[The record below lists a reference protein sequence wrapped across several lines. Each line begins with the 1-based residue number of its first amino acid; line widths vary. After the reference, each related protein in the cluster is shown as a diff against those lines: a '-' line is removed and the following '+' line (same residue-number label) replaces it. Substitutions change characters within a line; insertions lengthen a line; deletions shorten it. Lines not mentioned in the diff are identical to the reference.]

1 VNKAETTCRPLK
13 MEKPKTSDTDKFESL
28 TSSSIVVIFRFL
40 TVTSVSAFF
49 TCILLSM
56 KNNWDQSTAT
66 HCNVPNYLPSISAA
80 IGGYSPQKYI
90 WRIAIALQL
99 SPRLL
104 FAYIY
109 YRHNL
114 AQPFQ
119 NVDHVL
125 YPLLCKLTFGVVV
138 VENLALGLLTYVSS
152 VDWFLVHKVGFS
164 FFVICSVLH
173 QVLHVVVCRFSV
185 NKMEDLYEKRLIR
198 RKTLIMGWHWLSL
211 ASAMYC
217 YWRHN
222 AFCEPGVYTFF
233 ALFEYFVVV
242 SNMCFHYTFVWDF
255 DGARLNVSNP
265 PRVSQLK
272 YSIA

>member
-1 VNKAETTCRPLK
+1 MIIPQLLK
-13 MEKPKTSDTDKFESL
+13 MEKPKTLDTEKYDPLVSTNILK
-28 TSSSIVVIFRFL
+28 IFRFL
-40 TVTSVSAFF
+40 TVTNVSAFF
-49 TCILLSM
+49 VCIILSM

-104 FAYIY
+104 FAYAY
-109 YRHNL
+109 YHHNL
-114 AQPFQ
+114 AQPFHTI
-119 NVDHVL
+119 DHIA

-152 VDWFLVHKVGFS
+152 VDWFVGHKLGFS
-164 FFVICSVLH
+164 FFVLCSVLH
-173 QVLHVVVCRFSV
+173 QFLHIAVCRFSV
-185 NKMEDLYEKRLIR
+185 YKMEDPYEKRLVR
-198 RKTLIMGWHWLSL
+198 RKILITCWHLLSL

-255 DGARLNVSNP
+255 DGAKLNLSYP
-265 PRVSQLK
+265 TKAGQLK
-272 YSIA
+272 HSIA